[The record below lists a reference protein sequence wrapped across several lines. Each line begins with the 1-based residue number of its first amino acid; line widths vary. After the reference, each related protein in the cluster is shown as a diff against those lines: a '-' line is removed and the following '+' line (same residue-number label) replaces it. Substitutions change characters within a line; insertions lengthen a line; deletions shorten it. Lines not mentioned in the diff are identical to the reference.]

1 MAFKDL
7 VSKGMR
13 SEASEGPAPA
23 VAAPSA
29 PKPAPAATP
38 APVERRAVPAALL
51 DASLEFEGT
60 MRCRESI
67 RIDGRCKGKLF
78 CEQTV
83 IIGEPAVLGL
93 SIEADS
99 VVVAG
104 EVNGDITARRKITLE
119 PTARVTGNLCT
130 PGIVIREGA
139 TLEGRIVINTDE
151 VPAKPEDA
159 RASAS

>member
-1 MAFKDL
+1 MALKDL

-13 SEASEGPAPA
+13 SEGAEAQAPA
-23 VAAPSA
+23 VAT
-29 PKPAPAATP
+29 PAPAPRPAAP
-38 APVERRAVPAALL
+38 SAPVERRAVPAALL

-83 IIGEPAVLGL
+83 IIGEPGVLGL
-93 SIEADS
+93 SIEADT

-151 VPAKPEDA
+151 APARPEGA
-159 RASAS
+159 QVTAS